1 LALDWLRADREP
13 YGPLVRQGNPTVKQ
27 QERQVRTHWRGD
39 ADLTSVRSRP
49 ALDLLSE
56 NERAAWQAL
65 WVDVAALLQ
74 RARQQ

>member
-1 LALDWLRADREP
+1 LALDWLRADLKP

-27 QERQVRTHWRGD
+27 QERQVRTQWRGD
-39 ADLTSVRSRP
+39 ADLAPIRDQP

-56 NERAAWQAL
+56 NERAAWQIL
-65 WVDVAALLQ
+65 WADVAALFQ

>member
-1 LALDWLRADREP
+1 LRVDLKP
-13 YGPLVRQGNPTVKQ
+13 YGPLVEQGNPAVKQ

-39 ADLTSVRSRP
+39 ADIASVRDRP
-49 ALDLLSE
+49 APDLLSE

-65 WVDVAALLQ
+65 RADVAALLQ